1 MKLKKIYNYLVNL
14 ISIIAIVSILFSL
27 ASNIYAIGEGQDDDI
42 DADIYAG
49 EGTPE
54 DPSTEPV
61 DGGNTMK
68 IYTIEDLFF
77 NRIPLLDANFF
88 SETAGGKEINEG
100 STIAIIRKVVR
111 LWYISFR
118 NVAIVVIA
126 VVIIFAGVKMAIST
140 VAEDKGNYKKMLV
153 SWTKALVIVLV
164 MHFFMYAIQYFN
176 AKMLEILQDSL
187 ANKYGAEVDPDT
199 GQPIGN
205 TGQVYNTIVKR
216 AFDVRYKVGIPGA
229 IMYLVLTIYFVRFC
243 FIYVRRYAG
252 LMILTILAPL
262 VAIKHAVLSLNGKSS
277 NEFSKWLGDYT
288 TTTFLQSIHAL
299 VFLTLVTTA
308 IDLALVNIG
317 GFVIAL
323 LMLHA
328 VTHITVLATQIFN
341 FNSNGGGGSFISE
354 LLVPGADSAPILSSS
369 TYLNVKTWQSIGKS
383 FKGLKN
389 SAINTKDAIKDSKV
403 TKKLKDVTGITEH
416 QKKKEE
422 LIRATSGED
431 LEETY
436 NDDGTVD
443 VAATKRILRRNQ
455 KRKNSQGKAAKTIIK
470 GLKNYQGKKMF
481 TGGVKQAIAMAG
493 GFMSIPLAVTSDS
506 QYETGHTNL
515 GMALGLASTDLFI
528 SGGNDVLDGAKMQTK
543 KKKEKYNKV
552 MNNVVVG
559 NRIMDTLDDD
569 FASLD
574 KNAAY
579 IGRGTLRTVNKYN
592 VNSFSLKN
600 AVRTSILLHN
610 IKVLD
615 ASNVDLVVNDVMKR
629 SKINIRVKDP
639 DQRARYKQII
649 KDTLLEN
656 KEAINDSISSG
667 SIYDDELGDSDVIEN
682 ARDRARNGVPG
693 LGDMGYSGDAH
704 GGIGPGGADDAA
716 GPGGADDAVG
726 PGGTDGA
733 LGPGD
738 SEGGRDTGSESSPMF
753 ASGTVQEL
761 KAKERAEHQAKLIE
775 AQLDHIDIETRRLQ
789 GRKTELERKIAQL
802 GGKSELEEK
811 ELKQLSDDL
820 AKLDSEKAT
829 LLGNLKNLTAGKYE
843 TRKTSEELRSES
855 GTELKGKGF
864 AEKTLSEK
872 AASGESIDSTG
883 SSESSASTISGNSS
897 EPKGIE
903 STTDGGATSTST
915 RRSKPF
921 ATRITSEELRG
932 QLGERA
938 QKKDFA
944 GDENAEKVDPDHRII
959 GPSGDANP
967 VGPMGDAKPVGPFG
981 NDSVTKPTEDMREA
995 NEDEIDEARKAQ
1007 SDLARRMEAVKITQ
1021 RTVPIMDVDSTLDDT
1036 ESKMRELESRLSE
1049 VERLTSSEEPVSQA
1063 DIDRQLDAIRQLE
1076 ESINETLKE
1085 QGAPAA
1091 RPEAT
1096 SSSTTRRSTT
1106 SKMSGPRAS
1115 APSNSAR
1122 VRSSNGGFVDMAQ
1135 ILSDRLTG
1143 QIVQDIGGEGSR
1155 FTDQAIKF
1163 NTIRDINQVSG
1174 KQGVNPYSLD
1184 QFITE
1189 LK

>member
-1 MKLKKIYNYLVNL
+1 MNSKKIYNYLVNL
-14 ISIIAIVSILFSL
+14 ISIIAVVSILFSF

-42 DADIYAG
+42 DADIYQG

-88 SETAGGKEINEG
+88 SETAGGKEIKEG
-100 STIAIIRKVVR
+100 STIDIIRKVVK

-126 VVIIFAGVKMAIST
+126 IVIIFAGVRMAIST
-140 VAEDKGNYKKMLV
+140 VAQDKANYKNMLV
-153 SWTKALVIVLV
+153 SWTKAMVIVLL
-164 MHFFMYAIQYFN
+164 MHIFMYAIQYFN
-176 AKMLEILQDSL
+176 ARMLEILQDSL

-262 VAIKHAVLSLNGKSS
+262 IAIKHAVLSLKGKSS
-277 NEFSKWLGDYT
+277 NEFGKWLGDYT

-317 GFVIAL
+317 GFVVAL

-354 LLVPGADSAPILSSS
+354 LLTPGADSAPLLTSS
-369 TYLNVKTWQSIGKS
+369 TYLNIKTWQSIGKS

-389 SAINTKDAIKDSKV
+389 SAINTKDAIKDSRL
-403 TKKLKDVTGITEH
+403 TKKIKDVTGVTEH
-416 QKKKEE
+416 QKRREQA
-422 LIRATSGED
+422 IRQASAAD
-431 LEETY
+431 LDTTY

-443 VAATKRILRRNQ
+443 VAQTRRILSKSTR
-455 KRKNSQGKAAKTIIK
+455 RKNSQGKAAKTIIK

-481 TGGVKQAIAMAG
+481 TGGVKQAVAIAG
-493 GFMSIPLAVTSDS
+493 GFMAIPLAVTSDS

-515 GMALGLASTDLFI
+515 GLALGVASTDLFL

-543 KKKEKYNKV
+543 KKKDKYNKV

-559 NRIMDTLDDD
+559 NRLMDTLDQD
-569 FASLD
+569 FERMNSET
-574 KNAAY
+574 AY
-579 IGRGTLRTVNKYN
+579 HGRGTLRTLNKYN

-600 AVRTSILLHN
+600 TVRSSILLHN
-610 IKVLD
+610 IRVLD
-615 ASNVDLVVNDVMKR
+615 ESNVDLVTNDVMKR
-629 SKINIRVKDP
+629 TKINIRVQDP
-639 DQRARYKQII
+639 DQRERYRQII
-649 KDTLLEN
+649 RNTLLEN
-656 KEAINDSISSG
+656 SESINESIRSG

-682 ARDRARNGVPG
+682 ARDRARNGVT
-693 LGDMGYSGDAH
+693 GDMGFGGDTDTH
-704 GGIGPGGADDAA
+704 GTVGPD
-716 GPGGADDAVG
+716 GPDSPVG
-726 PGGTDGA
+726 PGGVDGVA
-733 LGPGD
+733 GPDGTIGPEDTERGGTLGSGD
-738 SEGGRDTGSESSPMF
+738 SGMF
-753 ASGTVQEL
+753 ASGSVQDL
-761 KAKERAEHQAKLIE
+761 KAKEKADHQAKLIQE
-775 AQLDHIDIETRRLQ
+775 QIDHLDIEKRRLQ
-789 GRKTELERKIAQL
+789 SRKTSLERKIAQL

-820 AKLDSEKAT
+820 SKLESDKAS
-829 LLGNLKNLTAGKYE
+829 LLGSLKGLTEGKYE
-843 TRKTSEELRSES
+843 TRKTSEELKAEHGSALGDRSFS
-855 GTELKGKGF
+855 GKDNGEGTPTEQK
-864 AEKTLSEK
+864 
-872 AASGESIDSTG
+872 
-883 SSESSASTISGNSS
+883 
-897 EPKGIE
+897 
-903 STTDGGATSTST
+903 DGGKISST
-915 RRSKPF
+915 RGATKSF
-921 ATRITSEELRG
+921 ATRITSDELRSQMG
-932 QLGERA
+932 DSS
-938 QKKDFA
+938 KKRGFA
-944 GDENAEKVDPDHRII
+944 GTEDGKTQSESKEGPTAI
-959 GPSGDANP
+959 GPQ
-967 VGPMGDAKPVGPFG
+967 G
-981 NDSVTKPTEDMREA
+981 NDSVTKVGDEA
-995 NEDEIDEARKAQ
+995 PKFTDEARKTQ
-1007 SDLARRMEAVKITQ
+1007 SDLARRVEAVKMQQ
-1021 RTVPIMDVDSTLDDT
+1021 RTTPSADVDSTISDT
-1036 ESKMRELESRLSE
+1036 ERRMHELESRISE
-1049 VERLTSSEEPVSQA
+1049 VERMTSSDEPVNQE
-1063 DIDRQLDAIRQLE
+1063 DLGRQLEAIRKLE
-1076 ESINETLKE
+1076 ESIDETLSE

-1091 RPEAT
+1091 APRET
-1096 SSSTTRRSTT
+1096 TSTTRRTT
-1106 SKMSGPRAS
+1106 TPSSVAGPRAN

-1122 VRSSNGGFVDMAQ
+1122 VRSADGGFVDMAQ

-1143 QIVQDIGGEGSR
+1143 QIVRDIGGGETT
-1155 FTDQAIKF
+1155 FTEQALKF

-1174 KQGVNPYSLD
+1174 KQGVSPYSLD